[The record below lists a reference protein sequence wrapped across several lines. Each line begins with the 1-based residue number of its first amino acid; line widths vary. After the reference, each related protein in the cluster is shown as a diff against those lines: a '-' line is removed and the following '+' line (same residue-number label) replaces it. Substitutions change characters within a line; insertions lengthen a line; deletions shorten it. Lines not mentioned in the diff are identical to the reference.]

1 MANLLSA
8 KTISKSYSTRDLFQG
23 VTMHIEEGERLGV
36 IGPNGSG
43 KSTLLKILAGM
54 ESADEGEITSKRSL
68 RIWYVPQES
77 VFPPESTPLQAVVDS
92 IGGDEMN
99 AEVAASIALSK
110 LGFDSFD
117 QPFGELSGGWQK
129 RVAMACGLV
138 HDPEV
143 MLLDEPTNHLDLE
156 AVEWLERF
164 VLTANMS
171 MLFVTHDR
179 RFLENCASRILELAP
194 SYPDGAF
201 EVSGNYTEFVR
212 RKEAFLVSQEAE
224 ESALANKVRR
234 DTAWLRQGIQGRQ
247 TRNKTQVQDTA
258 SRRAELKSISNRNL
272 APIKRAGIN
281 FDAVGRKT
289 NKLLVM
295 HTVEKSMGEK
305 LLFHN
310 LDLELTPGRR
320 IGLVGPNGS
329 GKTTLLRLING
340 ELLPDNGTIK
350 RADNLRV
357 VTASQHRLDLDPSI
371 TLQDTLCP
379 IGEMVIYR
387 GKEMHVSGW
396 ADRFLFSKEQLGTL
410 VGSLSGGEQAR
421 IQIASLMLQPAD
433 ILLLDEPTN
442 DLDIPTLEVL
452 EDALL
457 DFPGAILLIT
467 HDRFM
472 LDRIA
477 TEYLALD
484 GDGNAKEFAGFE
496 MWQEWVKYNVTAKLS
511 IRKIE
516 SEKVRSKSAPVKL
529 SYKLQR
535 EFDGMDQAIA
545 SAENEVKRAESI
557 VHDESVISDH
567 KKHAEA
573 CSAVAC
579 AHEAVRVLY
588 DRWTELEAMQN
599 KRSRD

>member
-8 KTISKSYSTRDLFQG
+8 RAISKSYSTRHLFEG
-23 VTMHIEEGERLGV
+23 VTLHLEESERLGI
-36 IGPNGSG
+36 IGPNGAG
-43 KSTLLKILAGM
+43 KSTLLKILAGI
-54 ESADEGEITSKRSL
+54 EVADDGEITKKRAL
-68 RIWYVPQES
+68 RLWYVPQES
-77 VFPPESTPLQAVVDS
+77 KFPPEQTPLQAVVKS
-92 IGGDEMN
+92 IGGDEIE
-99 AEVAASIALSK
+99 AEVGGSIALSK
-110 LGFDSFD
+110 LGFDNFD

-156 AVEWLERF
+156 AVEWLENF
-164 VLTANMS
+164 VLNANMS

-194 SYPDGAF
+194 TYPDGAF

-212 RKEAFLVSQEAE
+212 RKEAFLISQEAE

-247 TRNKTQVQDTA
+247 TRNKTQVRDAA
-258 SRRAELKSISNRNL
+258 SRRAELKSVNARNL
-272 APIKRAGIN
+272 SPTKRAGIN

-295 HTVEKSMGEK
+295 HSVEKSMGDK
-305 LLFHN
+305 FLFGDV
-310 LDLELTPGRR
+310 DLELTPGRR

-340 ELLPDNGTIK
+340 ELEPDAGTIK
-350 RADNLRV
+350 RADNLKV
-357 VTASQHRLDLDPSI
+357 VTASQHRLLLDPNL

-379 IGEMVIYR
+379 IGEMVHYLGNDI
-387 GKEMHVSGW
+387 HVSGW
-396 ADRFLFSKEQLGTL
+396 ADRFLFTREQLGTL

-477 TEYLALD
+477 TEYLAID
-484 GDGNAKEFAGFE
+484 GLGKIKEFAGFE
-496 MWQEWVKYNVTAKLS
+496 QWQEWYAK
-511 IRKIE
+511 KPE
-516 SEKVRSKSAPVKL
+516 PDKKKTNSEAIKTREKSTPVKL
-529 SYKLQR
+529 SYNLQR
-535 EFDGMDQAIA
+535 EFDGMEMAIA
-545 SAENEVKRAESI
+545 DAEANVEKAEAI
-557 VHDESVISDH
+557 ANDEAVMANH
-567 KKHAEA
+567 QKHANA
-573 CSAVAC
+573 CAEVAS

-588 DRWTELEAMQN
+588 ERWAELEGMQN
-599 KRSRD
+599 

>member
-8 KTISKSYSTRDLFQG
+8 RAISKSYSTRHLFHG
-23 VTMHIEEGERLGV
+23 VTLHLEESERLGI
-36 IGPNGSG
+36 IGPNGAG
-43 KSTLLKILAGM
+43 KSTLLKILAGL
-54 ESADEGEITSKRSL
+54 ETADVGEITKKRAL
-68 RIWYVPQES
+68 RLWYVPQES
-77 VFPPESTPLQAVVDS
+77 RFPPEKTPLQAVVES
-92 IGGDEMN
+92 IGGDEID
-99 AEVAASIALSK
+99 AEVGASIALSK
-110 LGFDSFD
+110 LGFEKFD

-156 AVEWLERF
+156 AVEWLENF
-164 VLTANMS
+164 VLSANMS

-194 SYPDGAF
+194 TYPDGVF
-201 EVSGNYTEFVR
+201 EVNGNYTEFVR

-247 TRNKTQVQDTA
+247 TRNKTQVRDAA
-258 SRRAELKSISNRNL
+258 SRRAELKSVNSRNL
-272 APIKRAGIN
+272 SPTKRAGIN

-295 HTVEKSMGEK
+295 HSVAKSMGDK
-305 LLFHN
+305 YLFGD
-310 LDLELTPGRR
+310 LDFELTPGRR

-340 ELLPDNGTIK
+340 ELEVDAGTIK
-350 RADNLRV
+350 RAENLRV
-357 VTASQHRLDLDPSI
+357 VTASQHRLILDPNV

-379 IGEMVIYR
+379 IGEMVNYMGNDI
-387 GKEMHVSGW
+387 HVSGW
-396 ADRFLFSKEQLGTL
+396 ADRFLFTREQLGTL

-452 EDALL
+452 EGALL
-457 DFPGAILLIT
+457 DFLGAILLIT

-484 GDGNAKEFAGFE
+484 GRGKIKEFAGYE
-496 MWQEWVKYNVTAKLS
+496 MWQEWYAKKPSPKNKNKPEVVKVREKSAPAKLS
-511 IRKIE
+511 
-516 SEKVRSKSAPVKL
+516 
-529 SYKLQR
+529 YNLQR
-535 EFDGMDQAIA
+535 EFDGMEQAIA
-545 SAENEVKRAESI
+545 DAESEVERTEAI
-557 VHDESVISDH
+557 ANDETVMADH
-567 KKHAEA
+567 QKHAK
-573 CSAVAC
+573 AC
-579 AHEAVRVLY
+579 ADVAMAHQKVQELY
-588 DRWTELEAMQN
+588 SRWAELEGMQ
-599 KRSRD
+599 

>member
-8 KTISKSYSTRDLFQG
+8 RTISKSYSTRDLFQG
-23 VTMHIEEGERLGV
+23 VTLHLEEGERLGI
-36 IGPNGSG
+36 IGPNGAG
-43 KSTLLKILAGM
+43 KSTLLKILAGL
-54 ESADEGEITSKRSL
+54 ETADDGEITSKKSL
-68 RIWYVPQES
+68 RLWYVPQES
-77 VFPPESTPLQAVVDS
+77 IFPAESTPLQAVIDS
-92 IGGDEMN
+92 IGGDEIES
-99 AEVAASIALSK
+99 EVAASIALSK
-110 LGFDSFD
+110 LGFDRFD

-143 MLLDEPTNHLDLE
+143 MLLDEPTNHLDLD
-156 AVEWLERF
+156 AVEWLENF
-164 VLTANMS
+164 VLRANIS

-194 SYPDGAF
+194 SYPDGAL
-201 EVSGNYTEFVR
+201 EVNGNYTEFVR
-212 RKEAFLVSQEAE
+212 RKEAFLLSQEAQ

-247 TRNKTQVQDTA
+247 TRNKTQVRDAA
-258 SRRAELKSISNRNL
+258 SRRAELKSVNARNVS
-272 APIKRAGIN
+272 PTKRASII

-295 HTVEKSMGEK
+295 HSVKKSMGDK
-305 LLFHN
+305 LLFQ
-310 LDLELTPGRR
+310 DLELDLTPGRR

-329 GKTTLLRLING
+329 GKTTLLRLINA
-340 ELLPDNGTIK
+340 ELEPDGGTVK
-350 RADNLRV
+350 RAENLKV
-357 VTASQHRLDLDPSI
+357 VTASQHRVDLDPNL

-379 IGEMVIYR
+379 IGEMVNYMGNEI
-387 GKEMHVSGW
+387 HVSGW
-396 ADRFLFSKEQLGTL
+396 ASRFLFTKDQLGTL

-452 EDALL
+452 EEALL

-472 LDRIA
+472 LDCIA

-484 GDGNAKEFAGFE
+484 GNGHAKEFAGYE
-496 MWQEWVKYNVTAKLS
+496 QWQEWLKKPVLS
-511 IRKIE
+511 RKSTS
-516 SEKVRSKSAPVKL
+516 SEPVKVRTKSEPVKL
-529 SYKLQR
+529 SYTLQR
-535 EFDGMDQAIA
+535 EFDSMEKAIA
-545 SAENEVKRAESI
+545 DAESEVERTERI
-557 VHDESVISDH
+557 ANDEAVLLDH
-567 KKHAEA
+567 QKHLL
-573 CSAVAC
+573 AC
-579 AHEAVRVLY
+579 ADVASAIEKVRALY
-588 DRWTELEAMQN
+588 SRWAELEGMQN
-599 KRSRD
+599 

>member
-8 KTISKSYSTRDLFQG
+8 RTISKSFSTRHLFEG
-23 VTMHIEEGERLGV
+23 VTLHLQESERLGI
-36 IGPNGSG
+36 IGPNGAG
-43 KSTLLKILAGM
+43 KSTLLKILAGL
-54 ESADEGEITSKRSL
+54 ETADSGEITKKRAL
-68 RIWYVPQES
+68 RLWYVPQES
-77 VFPPESTPLQAVVDS
+77 KFLPDKTPLQAVVES
-92 IGGDEMN
+92 IGGDEIE
-99 AEVAASIALSK
+99 AEVGASIALSK
-110 LGFDSFD
+110 LGFEKFD

-138 HDPEV
+138 HNPEV

-156 AVEWLERF
+156 AVEWLEEF
-164 VLTANMS
+164 VKNAHIS

-179 RFLENCASRILELAP
+179 RFLENCASRILELAS

-201 EVSGNYTEFVR
+201 EVNGNYSEFVR
-212 RKEAFLVSQEAE
+212 RKEAFLISQEAE

-247 TRNKTQVQDTA
+247 TRNKTQVRDTA
-258 SRRAELKSISNRNL
+258 SRRAELKSITARNL
-272 APIKRAGIN
+272 SPAKRAGIN

-295 HTVEKSMGEK
+295 HSVEKSMGDK
-305 LLFHN
+305 FLFEE

-340 ELLPDNGTIK
+340 ELEPDSGTIK

-357 VTASQHRLDLDPSI
+357 VTASQHRLDLDPNI

-379 IGEMVIYR
+379 VGEMVEYMGREI
-387 GKEMHVSGW
+387 HVSGW
-396 ADRFLFSKEQLGTL
+396 ADRFLFTREQLGTL

-452 EDALL
+452 EEALL

-472 LDRIA
+472 LNRIA

-484 GDGNAKEFAGFE
+484 GQGHAKEFAGFE
-496 MWQEWVKYNVTAKLS
+496 MWQEWHLH
-511 IRKIE
+511 KI
-516 SEKVRSKSAPVKL
+516 SSRSKKTTSEAIKSRQKSTPVKL
-529 SYKLQR
+529 SYNLQR
-535 EFDGMDQAIA
+535 EFDGMEQAIA
-545 SAENEVKRAESI
+545 EAEAEVERTEAI
-557 VHDESVISDH
+557 ANDENVMVDH
-567 KKHAEA
+567 KKH
-573 CSAVAC
+573 SLAC
-579 AHEAVRVLY
+579 ADVASAHERVRELY
-588 DRWTELEAMQN
+588 NRWAELEGMQ
-599 KRSRD
+599 

>member
-8 KTISKSYSTRDLFQG
+8 RTISKSFSTRNLFNG
-23 VTMHIEEGERLGV
+23 VTLHLEEGERLGI
-36 IGPNGSG
+36 IGPNGAG

-54 ESADEGEITSKRSL
+54 ETADDGEITSKRGL
-68 RIWYVPQES
+68 RLWYVPQES
-77 VFPPESTPLQAVVDS
+77 VFPPELSAIEAVVGS
-92 IGGDEMN
+92 IGGDELE

-110 LGFDSFD
+110 LGFESFD

-156 AVEWLERF
+156 AVEWMENF
-164 VLTANMS
+164 VLNAKMS

-179 RFLENCASRILELAP
+179 RFLENCSSRILELAP

-247 TRNKTQVQDTA
+247 TRNKTQVRDAA
-258 SRRAELKSISNRNL
+258 SRRSELKSVNTRNL
-272 APIKRAGIN
+272 SPTKRAAIN

-295 HTVEKSMGEK
+295 HSVEKSMGKK
-305 LLFHN
+305 LLFSD

-340 ELLPDNGTIK
+340 ELEPDSGTIK

-357 VTASQHRLDLDPSI
+357 VTASQHRLDFDPQV

-379 IGEMVIYR
+379 VGEMVEYM
-387 GKEMHVSGW
+387 GKEIHVSGW
-396 ADRFLFSKEQLGTL
+396 AERFLFTREQLGTL

-484 GDGNAKEFAGFE
+484 GKGLAKEFAGFE
-496 MWQEWVKYNVTAKLS
+496 LWQEWLKQKPKLDNTIDRGS
-511 IRKIE
+511 I
-516 SEKVRSKSAPVKL
+516 KVRKKSAPVKL
-529 SYKLQR
+529 SYTLQR
-535 EFDGMDQAIA
+535 EFDGMEKSIADAEAEVARSESVANDEIVMSAHQKHSNACADVA
-545 SAENEVKRAESI
+545 SA
-557 VHDESVISDH
+557 
-567 KKHAEA
+567 
-573 CSAVAC
+573 
-579 AHEAVRVLY
+579 HEHVRMLY
-588 DRWTELEAMQN
+588 SRWTELEEMQ
-599 KRSRD
+599 

>member
-8 KTISKSYSTRDLFQG
+8 RTISKSYSTRRLFDG
-23 VTMHIEEGERLGV
+23 VTLHLEEGERLGI
-36 IGPNGSG
+36 IGPNGAG
-43 KSTLLKILAGM
+43 KSTLLKILAGL
-54 ESADEGEITSKRSL
+54 ETADDGEITKKRAL
-68 RIWYVPQES
+68 RLWYVPQES
-77 VFPPESTPLQAVVDS
+77 VFPPELSAIEAVVAS
-92 IGGDEMN
+92 IGGDELE

-110 LGFDSFD
+110 LGFESFD

-156 AVEWLERF
+156 AVEWMENF
-164 VLTANMS
+164 VLNAKMS

-179 RFLENCASRILELAP
+179 RFLENCSSRILELAP

-247 TRNKTQVQDTA
+247 TRNKTQVRDAA
-258 SRRAELKSISNRNL
+258 SRRSELKSVNTRNL
-272 APIKRAGIN
+272 SPTKRAAIN

-295 HTVEKSMGEK
+295 HSVEKSMGNK
-305 LLFHN
+305 LLFSD

-340 ELLPDNGTIK
+340 ELEPDSGTIK

-357 VTASQHRLDLDPSI
+357 VTASQHRLDFDPRV

-379 IGEMVIYR
+379 VGEMVEYM
-387 GKEMHVSGW
+387 GKEIHVSGW
-396 ADRFLFSKEQLGTL
+396 AERFLFTREQLGTL

-484 GDGNAKEFAGFE
+484 GKGLAKEFAGFVL
-496 MWQEWVKYNVTAKLS
+496 WQEWLKKKPKLDKTIDRGS
-511 IRKIE
+511 TKLRK
-516 SEKVRSKSAPVKL
+516 KSSPVKL

-535 EFDGMDQAIA
+535 EFDAMEKSIADAEAEVARSESVANDEIVMADHQKHSKACADVA
-545 SAENEVKRAESI
+545 SA
-557 VHDESVISDH
+557 
-567 KKHAEA
+567 
-573 CSAVAC
+573 
-579 AHEAVRVLY
+579 HEHVRVLY
-588 DRWTELEAMQN
+588 NRWTELERM
-599 KRSRD
+599 K

>member
-8 KTISKSYSTRDLFQG
+8 QSISKSYSTRHLFDD
-23 VTMHIEEGERLGV
+23 VTLHLDQNERLGI
-36 IGPNGSG
+36 IGPNGAG
-43 KSTLLKILAGM
+43 KSTLLKILAGL
-54 ESADEGEITSKRSL
+54 ETADDGQITKKSAL
-68 RIWYVPQES
+68 RLWYVPQES
-77 VFPPESTPLQAVVDS
+77 TFPPEQTPLQVVVNS
-92 IGGDEMN
+92 IRGDEIE
-99 AEVAASIALSK
+99 AEVRASIALSK
-110 LGFDSFD
+110 LGFDKFD

-129 RVAMACGLV
+129 RVAMACGIV

-143 MLLDEPTNHLDLE
+143 LLLDEPTNHLDLE
-156 AVEWLERF
+156 AVEWLENF
-164 VLTANMS
+164 VRNANMS

-194 SYPDGAF
+194 SYPEGAF
-201 EVSGNYTEFVR
+201 EVNGNYTEFVR
-212 RKEAFLVSQEAE
+212 RKEAFLLSQEAQ

-247 TRNKTQVQDTA
+247 TRNKTQVRDA
-258 SRRAELKSISNRNL
+258 SSRRAELKSVNARNL
-272 APIKRAGIN
+272 APAKRAGIN

-295 HTVEKSMGEK
+295 HSVEKSMGST
-305 LLFHN
+305 LIFSD

-340 ELLPDNGTIK
+340 ELEVDSGTIK
-350 RADNLRV
+350 RADNLKV
-357 VTASQHRLDLDPSI
+357 VTASQHRLFLDPNV

-379 IGEMVIYR
+379 IGEMVLYQ

-396 ADRFLFSKEQLGTL
+396 ADRFLFSKEQLRTL

-421 IQIASLMLQPAD
+421 IQIASLMLQEAD

-452 EDALL
+452 EEALL
-457 DFPGAILLIT
+457 DFPGAILLVT

-472 LDRIA
+472 LDRIS

-484 GDGNAKEFAGFE
+484 GDGHAKEFVSVG
-496 MWQEWVKYNVTAKLS
+496 MWQEWLKKPFANPKPRNLDTKN
-511 IRKIE
+511 IRQ
-516 SEKVRSKSAPVKL
+516 KSGSVKL
-529 SYKLQR
+529 SYILQR
-535 EFDGMDQAIA
+535 EFDGMEIAIA
-545 SAENEVKRAESI
+545 DAEAEVERAELLSNDSQ
-557 VHDESVISDH
+557 VMADH
-567 KKHAEA
+567 EKHSKA
-573 CSAVAC
+573 CENVAN
-579 AHEAVRVLY
+579 AHEKVRALY
-588 DRWTELEAMQN
+588 ERWAQLENMHF
-599 KRSRD
+599 

>member
-8 KTISKSYSTRDLFQG
+8 RTISKSYSTRHLFQG
-23 VTMHIEEGERLGV
+23 VTLHLEEGERLGI
-36 IGPNGSG
+36 IGPNGAG
-43 KSTLLKILAGM
+43 KSTLLKILAGL
-54 ESADEGEITSKRSL
+54 ETADDGEITKKRAL
-68 RIWYVPQES
+68 RLWYVPQES
-77 VFPPESTPLQAVVDS
+77 VFPAEVTPLEAVVES
-92 IGGDEMN
+92 IGGDAIE

-110 LGFDSFD
+110 LGFDRFD

-129 RVAMACGLV
+129 RVAMACGFV

-143 MLLDEPTNHLDLE
+143 LLLDEPTNHLDLE
-156 AVEWLERF
+156 AVEWLENF
-164 VLTANMS
+164 VLHANMS

-179 RFLENCASRILELAP
+179 RFLENCSSRILELAP
-194 SYPDGAF
+194 TYPDGAF
-201 EVSGNYTEFVR
+201 EVNGNYTEFVR
-212 RKEAFLVSQEAE
+212 RKEAFLISQEAE

-247 TRNKTQVQDTA
+247 TRNKTQVRDAA
-258 SRRAELKSISNRNL
+258 SRRAELKSVNARNL
-272 APIKRAGIN
+272 SPSKRAAIN

-295 HTVEKSMGEK
+295 HSVAKSMGDK
-305 LLFHN
+305 HLFGD

-340 ELLPDNGTIK
+340 ELKPDSGTIK
-350 RADNLRV
+350 RADMLRV
-357 VTASQHRLDLDPSI
+357 VTASQHRLDLDPNM

-379 IGEMVIYR
+379 VGEMVEYM
-387 GKEMHVSGW
+387 GKEIHVSGW
-396 ADRFLFSKEQLGTL
+396 ADRFLFTREQLGTL

-484 GDGNAKEFAGFE
+484 GKGNIKEFAGFQ
-496 MWQEWVKYNVTAKLS
+496 MWQEWLKKPAPYNEKNSSEELK
-511 IRKIE
+511 IRK
-516 SEKVRSKSAPVKL
+516 KSTADKL

-535 EFDGMDQAIA
+535 EFDGMEQAIA
-545 SAENEVKRAESI
+545 VAEAEVERAE
-557 VHDESVISDH
+557 VAVNDESVMADH
-567 KKHAEA
+567 QKHAK
-573 CSAVAC
+573 AC
-579 AHEAVRVLY
+579 AEVASAHETVRVLY
-588 DRWTELEAMQN
+588 ARWAELEEMQ
-599 KRSRD
+599 

>member
-8 KTISKSYSTRDLFQG
+8 QSISKSFSTRHLFDD
-23 VTMHIEEGERLGV
+23 VTLHLDQNERLGI
-36 IGPNGSG
+36 IGPNGAG
-43 KSTLLKILAGM
+43 KSTLLKILAGL
-54 ESADEGEITSKRSL
+54 ETADDGQITKKRAL
-68 RIWYVPQES
+68 RLWYVPQES
-77 VFPPESTPLQAVVDS
+77 KFASDKTPLEAVMES
-92 IGGDEMN
+92 IGGDEIE
-99 AEVAASIALSK
+99 AEVSASIALSK
-110 LGFDSFD
+110 LGFEKFD

-138 HDPEV
+138 HEPEV
-143 MLLDEPTNHLDLE
+143 LLLDEPTNHLDLE
-156 AVEWLERF
+156 AVEWLENF
-164 VLTANMS
+164 VLSANMS

-194 SYPDGAF
+194 SYPEGAF
-201 EVSGNYTEFVR
+201 EVNGNYTEFVR
-212 RKEAFLVSQEAE
+212 RKEAFLLSQEAQ

-247 TRNKTQVQDTA
+247 TRNKTQVRDA
-258 SRRAELKSISNRNL
+258 SSRRAELKSVNARNL
-272 APIKRAGIN
+272 SPTKKAAIK

-295 HTVEKSMGEK
+295 HSVEKSMGSK
-305 LLFHN
+305 LLFSD

-340 ELLPDNGTIK
+340 ELEPDSGTIK
-350 RADNLRV
+350 RADNLKV
-357 VTASQHRLDLDPSI
+357 VTASQHRLFLDPSL

-379 IGEMVIYR
+379 VGDMVLYQ

-396 ADRFLFSKEQLGTL
+396 ADRFLFTKEQLGTL

-421 IQIASLMLQPAD
+421 IQIASLMLQEAD

-457 DFPGAILLIT
+457 DFPGAMLLIT

-484 GDGNAKEFAGFE
+484 GKGHAKEFASLE
-496 MWQEWVKYNVTAKLS
+496 MWQEWLINPVLASNSSVTAPVKK
-511 IRKIE
+511 RQ
-516 SEKVRSKSAPVKL
+516 KSDSVKL

-535 EFDGMDQAIA
+535 EFDGMEKAI
-545 SAENEVKRAESI
+545 SDAEAKVVRAESLSNDSQ
-557 VHDESVISDH
+557 VMADH
-567 KKHAEA
+567 EKHARA
-573 CSAVAC
+573 CADVAVAQ
-579 AHEAVRVLY
+579 EKVRKLY
-588 DRWTELEAMQN
+588 RRWTELEGMQI
-599 KRSRD
+599 

>member
-8 KTISKSYSTRDLFQG
+8 RTISKSFSTRHLFEG
-23 VTMHIEEGERLGV
+23 VTLHLQESERLGI
-36 IGPNGSG
+36 IGPNGAG
-43 KSTLLKILAGM
+43 KSTLLKILAGL
-54 ESADEGEITSKRSL
+54 ETADSGEITKKRAL
-68 RIWYVPQES
+68 RLWYVPQES
-77 VFPPESTPLQAVVDS
+77 KFLPDKTPLQAVVES
-92 IGGDEMN
+92 IGGDEIE
-99 AEVAASIALSK
+99 AEVGASIALSK
-110 LGFDSFD
+110 LGFEKFD

-138 HDPEV
+138 HNPEV

-156 AVEWLERF
+156 AVEWLEEF
-164 VLTANMS
+164 VKNAHIS

-179 RFLENCASRILELAP
+179 RFLENCASRILELAS

-201 EVSGNYTEFVR
+201 EVNGNYSEFVR
-212 RKEAFLVSQEAE
+212 RKEAFLISQEAE

-247 TRNKTQVQDTA
+247 TRNKTQVRDTA
-258 SRRAELKSISNRNL
+258 SRRAELKSITARNL
-272 APIKRAGIN
+272 SPAKRAGIN

-295 HTVEKSMGEK
+295 HSVEKSMGDK
-305 LLFHN
+305 FLFGE

-340 ELLPDNGTIK
+340 ELEPDSGTIK

-357 VTASQHRLDLDPSI
+357 VTASQHRLDLDPNI

-379 IGEMVIYR
+379 VGEMVEYMGREI
-387 GKEMHVSGW
+387 HVSGW
-396 ADRFLFSKEQLGTL
+396 ADRFLFTREQLGTL

-452 EDALL
+452 EEALL

-472 LDRIA
+472 LNRIA

-484 GDGNAKEFAGFE
+484 GQGHAKEFAGFE
-496 MWQEWVKYNVTAKLS
+496 MWQEWHLH
-511 IRKIE
+511 KI
-516 SEKVRSKSAPVKL
+516 SSRSKKTTSEAIKSRQKSTPVKL
-529 SYKLQR
+529 SYNLQR
-535 EFDGMDQAIA
+535 EFDGMEQAIA
-545 SAENEVKRAESI
+545 EAEAEVERTEAI
-557 VHDESVISDH
+557 ANDENIMVDH
-567 KKHAEA
+567 KKH
-573 CSAVAC
+573 SLAC
-579 AHEAVRVLY
+579 ADVASAHERVRELY
-588 DRWTELEAMQN
+588 NRWAELEGMQ
-599 KRSRD
+599 

>member
-8 KTISKSYSTRDLFQG
+8 RTISKSYSTRHLFDG
-23 VTMHIEEGERLGV
+23 VTLHLEEGERLGI
-36 IGPNGSG
+36 IGPNGAG

-54 ESADEGEITSKRSL
+54 ETPDDGEITSKRGL
-68 RIWYVPQES
+68 RLWYVPQVS
-77 VFPPESTPLQAVVDS
+77 VFPSEVTPLGAVVDS
-92 IGGDEMN
+92 IGGDGIE

-110 LGFDSFD
+110 LGFELFD
-117 QPFGELSGGWQK
+117 QPFGELSGGWKK
-129 RVAMACGLV
+129 RVSIACGLV

-156 AVEWLERF
+156 AVEWLENF
-164 VLTANMS
+164 VLNANMS

-201 EVSGNYTEFVR
+201 EVNGNYTEFVR
-212 RKEAFLVSQEAE
+212 RKEAFLISQEAE

-247 TRNKTQVQDTA
+247 TRNKTQVRDAA
-258 SRRAELKSISNRNL
+258 SRRAELKAVNARNL
-272 APIKRAGIN
+272 SPAKTAGIN

-295 HTVEKSMGEK
+295 HSVEKSMGDK
-305 LLFHN
+305 FLFGG

-340 ELLPDNGTIK
+340 ELEPDSGTIK

-357 VTASQHRLDLDPSI
+357 VTASQHRLDLDPNI

-379 IGEMVIYR
+379 VGEMVEYM
-387 GKEMHVSGW
+387 GKEIHVSGW
-396 ADRFLFSKEQLGTL
+396 ADRFLFTREQLGTL

-452 EDALL
+452 EEALL

-484 GDGNAKEFAGFE
+484 GKGHTKEFAGFE
-496 MWQEWVKYNVTAKLS
+496 MWQEWQKRPVAKNENNS
-511 IRKIE
+511 
-516 SEKVRSKSAPVKL
+516 SEEIKERVKSAPVKL
-529 SYKLQR
+529 SYTLQR
-535 EFDGMDQAIA
+535 EFDGMEQAIA
-545 SAENEVKRAESI
+545 VAEAEVERTEKIAN
-557 VHDESVISDH
+557 DELVVADH
-567 KKHAEA
+567 KKHAKA
-573 CSAVAC
+573 CSDVAN
-579 AHEAVRVLY
+579 AHDKVRALY
-588 DRWTELEAMQN
+588 DRWTELEGMQ
-599 KRSRD
+599 S

>member
-8 KTISKSYSTRDLFQG
+8 RTISKSYSTRDLFQG
-23 VTMHIEEGERLGV
+23 VTLHLEEGERLGI
-36 IGPNGSG
+36 IGPNGTG
-43 KSTLLKILAGM
+43 KSTLLKILAGK
-54 ESADEGEITSKRSL
+54 ETADEGEITSKKSL
-68 RIWYVPQES
+68 RLWYVPQES
-77 VFPPESTPLQAVVDS
+77 VFPIEATPLESVVQS
-92 IGGDEMN
+92 IGGDPIE

-110 LGFDSFD
+110 LGFDRFD

-138 HDPEV
+138 HEPEV

-156 AVEWLERF
+156 AVEWLENF
-164 VLTANMS
+164 VMHANMS
-171 MLFVTHDR
+171 LLFVTHDR

-201 EVSGNYTEFVR
+201 EVNGNYTEFVR
-212 RKEAFLVSQEAE
+212 RKEAFLISQEAE

-247 TRNKTQVQDTA
+247 TRNKTQVKDTA
-258 SRRAELKSISNRNL
+258 SRRAELKSVNTRNL
-272 APIKRAGIN
+272 SPTKRAGIN

-295 HTVEKSMGEK
+295 HSVEKSMGNK
-305 LLFHN
+305 LLFQD

-340 ELLPDNGTIK
+340 ELQQDGGTIK
-350 RADNLRV
+350 RADKLRV
-357 VTASQHRLDLDPSI
+357 VTASQHRLFLDPSI

-379 IGEMVIYR
+379 IGEMVNYMGNEI
-387 GKEMHVSGW
+387 HVSGW
-396 ADRFLFSKEQLGTL
+396 ATRFLFSREQLGTL

-452 EDALL
+452 EEALL

-484 GDGNAKEFAGFE
+484 GKGTAKEFASFE
-496 MWQEWVKYNVTAKLS
+496 QWEVW
-511 IRKIE
+511 RKKKPKTKTLPT
-516 SEKVRSKSAPVKL
+516 SNPSKKRVKSASVKL
-529 SYKLQR
+529 TYILQR
-535 EFDGMDQAIA
+535 EFDGMEKAIA
-545 SAENEVKRAESI
+545 VAEAEVERAELI
-557 VHDESVISDH
+557 VNDKALMDNH
-567 KKHAEA
+567 KKHAK
-573 CSAVAC
+573 AC
-579 AHEAVRVLY
+579 ADVASAHGTVRALY
-588 DRWTELEAMQN
+588 DRWAELEKMQ
-599 KRSRD
+599 

>member
-8 KTISKSYSTRDLFQG
+8 RTISKSFSTRHLFQG
-23 VTMHIEEGERLGV
+23 VTLHLEEGERLGI
-36 IGPNGSG
+36 IGPNGAG

-54 ESADEGEITSKRSL
+54 ETTDDGEITKKRGL
-68 RIWYVPQES
+68 RLWYVPQES
-77 VFPPESTPLQAVVDS
+77 KFPAEETPLQAVVAS
-92 IGGDEMN
+92 IGGDPIE

-110 LGFDSFD
+110 LGFEQFD

-156 AVEWLERF
+156 AVEWLENF
-164 VLTANMS
+164 VLNANMS

-247 TRNKTQVQDTA
+247 TRNKTQVRDAA
-258 SRRAELKSISNRNL
+258 SRRAELKSVSARNL
-272 APIKRAGIN
+272 SPAKRAGIN

-295 HTVEKSMGEK
+295 HSVAKSIGNNF
-305 LLFHN
+305 LFGD

-340 ELLPDNGTIK
+340 ELDPDSGTIK

-357 VTASQHRLDLDPSI
+357 VTASQHRLILDPNM

-379 IGEMVIYR
+379 VGEMVEYMGREI
-387 GKEMHVSGW
+387 HVSGW
-396 ADRFLFSKEQLGTL
+396 ADRFLFTREQLGTL

-452 EDALL
+452 EEALL

-484 GDGNAKEFAGFE
+484 GQGHAKEFAGFE
-496 MWQEWVKYNVTAKLS
+496 MWQEWHLH
-511 IRKIE
+511 KI
-516 SEKVRSKSAPVKL
+516 SSKSKKTTSEAVKSRQKSTPVKL
-529 SYKLQR
+529 SYNLQR
-535 EFDGMDQAIA
+535 EFDGMEQAIA
-545 SAENEVKRAESI
+545 EAEAEVERTEAI
-557 VHDESVISDH
+557 ANDENVMVDH
-567 KKHAEA
+567 KKH
-573 CSAVAC
+573 SLAC
-579 AHEAVRVLY
+579 ADVASAHERVRELY
-588 DRWTELEAMQN
+588 NRWAELEGMQ
-599 KRSRD
+599 